1 MADLTKDDIKSMAKA
16 VGLDIKE
23 PHLSEVTYNIN
34 ALKELLDDLNPPGLE
49 NVEPLPIIHPNQ
61 WPPAAGAAPARKPAA
76 KRTAAKKP
84 STKKAARRARR

>member
-1 MADLTKDDIKSMAKA
+1 MADLTKDDVKSMAKA

-49 NVEPLPIIHPNQ
+49 TVEPLPIIHPSQ
-61 WPPAAGAAPARKPAA
+61 WPPAKKPAA
-76 KRTAAKKP
+76 KRPAAKK
-84 STKKAARRARR
+84 TTRRASR

>member
-1 MADLTKDDIKSMAKA
+1 MPDLTKDDIKSMAKA

-49 NVEPLPIIHPNQ
+49 SVEPLPIIHPSQ
-61 WPPAAGAAPARKPAA
+61 WPPAPGAAAATKPAREKSAARKPAA
-76 KRTAAKKP
+76 KKTV
-84 STKKAARRARR
+84 RRVRR

>member
-34 ALKELLDDLNPPGLE
+34 ALKELLDDLNPQGLE
-49 NVEPLPIIHPNQ
+49 SVEPLPIIHPSQ
-61 WPPAAGAAPARKPAA
+61 WPPAPEAAARKPAA
-76 KRTAAKKP
+76 KKRPTRKPAAKKT
-84 STKKAARRARR
+84 SGRARR